1 MSSKNFFKL
10 QNSKN
15 TVFNKERVE
24 RERNKK
30 DRKIP
35 WRHTKTS
42 IMTPLI
48 PL

>member
-24 RERNKK
+24 REKK
-30 DRKIP
+30 TKKIEKLGGTLKL
-35 WRHTKTS
+35 R
-42 IMTPLI
+42 
-48 PL
+48 

>member
-24 RERNKK
+24 REKETKK
-30 DRKIP
+30 IEKYLGGTLKLR
-35 WRHTKTS
+35 
-42 IMTPLI
+42 
-48 PL
+48 